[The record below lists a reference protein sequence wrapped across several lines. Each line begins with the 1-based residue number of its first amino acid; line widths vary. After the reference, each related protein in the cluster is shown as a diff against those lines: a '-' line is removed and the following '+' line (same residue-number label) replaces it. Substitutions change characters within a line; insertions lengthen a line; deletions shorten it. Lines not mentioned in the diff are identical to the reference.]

1 MSLPHTGKFEAKADV
16 WTMSFDGD
24 NWTGTGPGFEDGILP
39 RLIEETPWHQG
50 THITCSEVA
59 TDVLNQIFSEGWTEI
74 YSEDD
79 GWDFEMP
86 PGAID

>member
-39 RLIEETPWHQG
+39 ILKRRTPWHQG
-50 THITCSEVA
+50 THITCDTVA
-59 TDVLNQIFSEGWTEI
+59 TRVLNEAFPEGWTKT
-74 YSEDD
+74 YSKNDT
-79 GWDFEMP
+79 WDFEMP
-86 PGAID
+86 PGAKD

>member
-1 MSLPHTGKFEAKADV
+1 MSLPHTGRFEDKADV

-39 RLIEETPWHQG
+39 RLMRRTPWYQG
-50 THITCSEVA
+50 THLTCSEVA
-59 TDVLNQIFSEGWTEI
+59 TDVLNKVFPEGWTKI

-79 GWDFEMP
+79 AWDFDLP
-86 PGAID
+86 PDAKD

>member
-1 MSLPHTGKFEAKADV
+1 MSLPHTGRFEAKADV

-39 RLIEETPWHQG
+39 RLKRRTPWYQG

-59 TDVLNQIFSEGWTEI
+59 TDVLNKVFPEGWTKI

-79 GWDFEMP
+79 AWDFDLP
-86 PGAID
+86 PGAKD